1 MVSIITVSILP
12 SNERQSWI
20 AIHHAIAAKLLH
32 EHGACTVV
40 ALAKTAAAIQLG
52 SIRCILSK
60 AKYYAQTSCFC
71 VGWRSGLAD
80 EFVAAARK
88 IRGNPNALS
97 FS

>member
-12 SNERQSWI
+12 SNERQSEI
-20 AIHHAIAAKLLH
+20 AVRHAIAAKLLH
-32 EHGACTVV
+32 EQGACTVI
-40 ALAKTAAAIQLG
+40 ALAKTAAARQLG

-88 IRGNPNALS
+88 IKGNPNALS